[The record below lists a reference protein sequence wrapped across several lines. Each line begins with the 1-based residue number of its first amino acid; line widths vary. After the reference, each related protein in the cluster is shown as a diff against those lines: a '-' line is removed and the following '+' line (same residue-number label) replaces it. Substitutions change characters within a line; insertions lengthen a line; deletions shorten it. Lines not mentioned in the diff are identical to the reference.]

1 MGRAS
6 LGKGD
11 AAAERQ
17 RTAMRLRK
25 KKRRWRWLRD
35 DGVDSIIWGVVSD
48 DRRNL
53 SCFIEK

>member
-11 AAAERQ
+11 AAVEWR
-17 RTAMRLRK
+17 RTAMMLRE

-48 DRRNL
+48 DQRNL
-53 SCFIEK
+53 SCFIGK